1 MKKYPDLKLILAHM
15 GGGLPFYEMNP
26 KYQGKFQNVCYDTAA
41 NPLLYHI
48 RSFRSVISM
57 IGSKR
62 LLFGSDFP
70 LLLYPSKCREM
81 DFSMFVEDIRSNAG
95 LTEEEWH
102 DVMGGN
108 LIRFLE

>member
-1 MKKYPDLKLILAHM
+1 
-15 GGGLPFYEMNP
+15 MNP